1 MSPAPQPH
9 IPEVEAWFA
18 TTGDREPDLRA
29 VDALIREHA
38 PHLRP
43 AMSGD
48 MIGYG
53 LIDYRPRSAK
63 ETRQLPILS
72 LANQKRHMSL
82 YACAVIDGEYVA
94 ELYADR
100 LGSVSCGKS
109 CIRFTRADRL
119 DQAGLA
125 EMLATIDERYARGDT
140 LYG

>member
-1 MSPAPQPH
+1 MSPATQPH
-9 IPEVEAWFA
+9 PPEVEAWFA
-18 TTGDREPDLRA
+18 AAGDRETDLRA
-29 VDALIREHA
+29 VDTLIREHA
-38 PHLRP
+38 PHLMP
-43 AMSGD
+43 VMSGD
-48 MIGYG
+48 MLGYG

-82 YACAVIDGEYVA
+82 YACAVINGEYVA

-109 CIRFTRADRL
+109 CIRFTRADKL
-119 DQAGLA
+119 DSDGLA
-125 EMLATIDERYARGDT
+125 EMLADIDGRYARGDS